1 MFKVGDAIVHPTHGA
16 GVIVGFKDLKDNGS
30 AIRYYKIKLLKR
42 TNTSLMV
49 PVQEIE
55 SHGIRHAISKK
66 RLGQVWFVLNAAPQ
80 TLPDNYKSRHRLLEE
95 KLDAGNILE
104 IAEAVRDIAWRQH
117 KSSLTDKGK
126 QIYRRGLML
135 LAGELAAV
143 QEIGLADAEAQVR
156 AKLRESLFETIDKP
170 SASTV

>member
-16 GVIVGFKDLKDNGS
+16 GVIVGFKDFKDNGS
-30 AIRYYKIKLLKR
+30 ATRYYKIKLLKR

-49 PVQEIE
+49 PVREVE
-55 SHGIRHAISKK
+55 DHGIRRAIAKNHLS
-66 RLGQVWFVLNAAPQ
+66 RVWFVLNGEPQ
-80 TLPDNYKSRHRLLEE
+80 KLPDNYKSRHRLLEE

-117 KSSLTDKGK
+117 ESSLTDKGK
-126 QIYRRGLML
+126 QIYRRGMML

-156 AKLRESLFETIDKP
+156 AKLRESLL
-170 SASTV
+170 AQ